1 MMPKIDPFIVAI
13 VAALCA
19 TTPLFAQGAT
29 NTEPNSVFIPQ
40 AHAVPHK
47 KVTASARRAVPN
59 AAGGG
64 HAQVAAAS
72 GDAKAGALPNGASSI
87 SETYGDWTVNCGA
100 DKGAKFCTL
109 SQAQINKETGQRTFA
124 IELRTSKDGAGEGTI
139 LLPFGLKLEAGVVL
153 KLDDKDLANGL
164 RFSTC
169 LAQGCLLPVSLA
181 SAATDA
187 VRKAK
192 TFTVGALNVGNG
204 QSVTFNVSL
213 SGFGSALDRAIQLV
227 S

>member
-1 MMPKIDPFIVAI
+1 M
-13 VAALCA
+13 AA
-19 TTPLFAQGAT
+19 T
-29 NTEPNSVFIPQ
+29 
-40 AHAVPHK
+40 
-47 KVTASARRAVPN
+47 
-59 AAGGG
+59 
-64 HAQVAAAS
+64 S
-72 GDAKAGALPNGASSI
+72 GDAKGGPLPNGASSI

-109 SQAQINKETGQRTFA
+109 TQAQINKETGQRAFA
-124 IELRTSKDGAGEGTI
+124 IELRTSKDGAGQGTI
-139 LLPFGLKLEAGVVL
+139 LMPFGLKLETGVVL
-153 KLDDKDLANGL
+153 KLDDKDFAQGL

-192 TFTVGALNVGNG
+192 SLTVGALSASND
-204 QSVTFNVSL
+204 QPVTFNVSL
-213 SGFGSALDRAIQLV
+213 NGFGSALDRAMQLV